1 MVKTRKLIIIA
12 LVLFSL
18 AISGCAD
25 KESTTEEQ
33 SDLSDSTD
41 QTDNTQNIS
50 VADELLSEEMVGI
63 TDTEMQDL
71 EADLAELEAMLNEM
85 DLEEDIVIE
94 EI

>member
-1 MVKTRKLIIIA
+1 MIKAGKVIIIA
-12 LVLFSL
+12 VVLFSL
-18 AISGCAD
+18 VISGCAD
-25 KESTTEEQ
+25 TQSNTQEQ
-33 SDLSDSTD
+33 SDLSDDVGDTAD
-41 QTDNTQNIS
+41 QNLS
-50 VADELLSEEMVGI
+50 VADELLNEEMVGI

>member
-1 MVKTRKLIIIA
+1 MVKTRNLVIIA
-12 LVLFSL
+12 VVLFSFI
-18 AISGCAD
+18 ISGCAD
-25 KESTTEEQ
+25 KESTTQEQ
-33 SDLSDSTD
+33 SELSETADK
-41 QTDNTQNIS
+41 NIS

-71 EADLAELEAMLNEM
+71 EADLAELEAMLGEM

>member
-1 MVKTRKLIIIA
+1 MVKTRNLVIIA
-12 LVLFSL
+12 VVLFSL
-18 AISGCAD
+18 IISGCAD
-25 KESTTEEQ
+25 KESTTQEQ
-33 SDLSDSTD
+33 SELSETADK
-41 QTDNTQNIS
+41 NIS

-71 EADLAELEAMLNEM
+71 EADLAELEAMLGEM

>member
-1 MVKTRKLIIIA
+1 MVKTGNLVIIA
-12 LVLFSL
+12 VVLFSL
-18 AISGCAD
+18 IISGCAD
-25 KESTTEEQ
+25 KESTTQEQ
-33 SDLSDSTD
+33 SELNEAADK
-41 QTDNTQNIS
+41 NIS

-71 EADLAELEAMLNEM
+71 EADLAELEAMLGEM